1 MDAFLT
7 RLGAQAMNMAIRSGI
22 ALTSTY
28 AVQQCS
34 RLLKTVDDRAIRTE
48 LRLLQQELNERI
60 KIISPAIDLIEFKA
74 GRGNVFLENAVPLAK
89 GLRRSIVALGKRLE
103 DVACAEE
110 EAQQHASGARARS
123 RTPESQAAELR
134 SIISEMKSLLGR
146 IERDAHMLQFAI
158 SASGENLSTSLPP
171 GVSPSRLMQAST
183 FLSIGDTQFASDPY
197 RPAQIGPSFTL
208 SLYLLFMGHS
218 KTEARVRPAESN
230 ALSTIDSGNS
240 VSSSTDHDDEPYG
253 FQEGERKPL
262 WQEVAHKARVRLCR
276 IPPDWK
282 FDRERGYVPL
292 PSPHTPFRGQS
303 AQSDYSYS
311 AKNEFSYHLEIVED
325 LDDGRLHDEDGSFFD
340 DMPMAGIRESI
351 PVHQLSKIFYTNTG
365 RILNIGQELAPDN
378 NPALLLKRDL
388 TATTPKQVI
397 DEILHSVEE
406 AATDADETEYQNEA
420 LMDSQ
425 DELDLQIL
433 RESSGPPS
441 EKAPSPHG
449 QRRSDSAP
457 APKSSYSFPKHLDPE
472 WIALEVFTEIEDESS
487 SSTDDES
494 SGDDQDSSTST
505 TTKSRPDV
513 KDKRSSLDT
522 KLMQQIRD
530 ISLRSGT
537 ASPPHSGRELRKTVS
552 PESFATRSPFGSI
565 TSSLSLLEMMIRLA
579 SLQEFQQTSHLSIPD
594 HILTFFLEE
603 TATTGLSGEDR
614 WKARSEAKKKVGFDP
629 YHDATN

>member
-28 AVQQCS
+28 AVQQCA
-34 RLLKTVDDRAIRTE
+34 RLLKTVDDKSIRTE

-110 EAQQHASGARARS
+110 EAQQHVGEARAQP

-134 SIISEMKSLLGR
+134 SIISEMKTLLGR

-197 RPAQIGPSFTL
+197 RPVQIGPSFTL

-218 KTEARVRPAESN
+218 KTETRARPGEGN
-230 ALSTIDSGNS
+230 ALSTIDSGNPAN
-240 VSSSTDHDDEPYG
+240 STSHQEDEPYG
-253 FQEGERKPL
+253 FQEGERKPM
-262 WQEVAHKARVRLCR
+262 WQEVVHKARVRLCR
-276 IPPDWK
+276 VPPDWK
-282 FDRERGYVPL
+282 FDRERGYIPL
-292 PSPHTPFRGQS
+292 PSPQS
-303 AQSDYSYS
+303 PSGAQHAHSSYSYV
-311 AKNEFSYHLEIVED
+311 AKNEFSYHLEIIED
-325 LDDGRLHDEDGSFFD
+325 LDDGRLHDDEGSFFD

-378 NPALLLKRDL
+378 NPALLLKRDS
-388 TATTPKQVI
+388 TAPTPKQVI
-397 DEILHSVEE
+397 DNILHSVEE
-406 AATDADETEYQNEA
+406 VATDVDNEPEYQNEA

-425 DELDLQIL
+425 AELDLQIL
-433 RESSGPPS
+433 GESSESTS
-441 EKAPSPHG
+441 EETPGKHHH
-449 QRRSDSAP
+449 RRSELSP
-457 APKSSYSFPKHLDPE
+457 APKSSYRFPKHLDPE
-472 WIALEVFTEIEDESS
+472 WVALEVFTELDDESNTSTEDESS
-487 SSTDDES
+487 D
-494 SGDDQDSSTST
+494 DDQDSSTST
-505 TTKSRPDV
+505 TKSRPDI
-513 KDKRSSLDT
+513 KGKRSSLDM

-537 ASPPHSGRELRKTVS
+537 TPPPHSDRELRKTVS

-565 TSSLSLLEMMIRLA
+565 TSSLSLLEMIIRLA

>member
-34 RLLKTVDDRAIRTE
+34 RLLKTVDDKSIRAE
-48 LRLLQQELNERI
+48 LKLLQQELNERI

-89 GLRRSIVALGKRLE
+89 GLRRSIVTLGKRLE

-110 EAQQHASGARARS
+110 EAQKHASDPRARP
-123 RTPESQAAELR
+123 RTSESQAAELR
-134 SIISEMKSLLGR
+134 SIISEMKTLLGR

-218 KTEARVRPAESN
+218 KTETRARPAESN
-230 ALSTIDSGNS
+230 ALSPIDSGNP
-240 VSSSTDHDDEPYG
+240 VNNTTNHEDEPYG

-262 WQEVAHKARVRLCR
+262 WQEVVHKARVRLCR
-276 IPPDWK
+276 VPPDWK
-282 FDRERGYVPL
+282 FDRERGYIPL
-292 PSPHTPFRGQS
+292 PSTQS
-303 AQSDYSYS
+303 PSRAQHAHSSYSYA

-325 LDDGRLHDEDGSFFD
+325 LDDGRLHDEEGGFFD

-351 PVHQLSKIFYTNTG
+351 PLHQLSKIFYTNTG

-378 NPALLLKRDL
+378 NPALLLKRDS
-388 TATTPKQVI
+388 TAPTPKQVI
-397 DEILHSVEE
+397 GDILNSVEQT
-406 AATDADETEYQNEA
+406 ATNMDNEFEYQNETR
-420 LMDSQ
+420 LDSQ
-425 DELDLQIL
+425 AELDLQIL
-433 RESSGPPS
+433 RESSESPS
-441 EKAPSPHG
+441 EKAPTPYHKP
-449 QRRSDSAP
+449 RSDSTQ

-472 WIALEVFTEIEDESS
+472 WIALEVFTEL
-487 SSTDDES
+487 DDES
-494 SGDDQDSSTST
+494 ISSTEYESSEDDQDSSTST
-505 TTKSRPDV
+505 TKSRPDV
-513 KDKRSSLDT
+513 KGKRSSLDA

-537 ASPPHSGRELRKTVS
+537 TSPPHSGRELRKTVS

-565 TSSLSLLEMMIRLA
+565 TSSLSLLEMIIRLA

-603 TATTGLSGEDR
+603 TATTGLSGEDK

>member
-28 AVQQCS
+28 AVQQCA
-34 RLLKTVDDRAIRTE
+34 RLLKTVDDKSIRTE

-110 EAQQHASGARARS
+110 EAQQHAREARARP

-134 SIISEMKSLLGR
+134 SIICEMKTLLGR

-183 FLSIGDTQFASDPY
+183 FLSIGDTYKTETRA
-197 RPAQIGPSFTL
+197 RPAQG
-208 SLYLLFMGHS
+208 
-218 KTEARVRPAESN
+218 N
-230 ALSTIDSGNS
+230 ALTTINSGNP
-240 VSSSTDHDDEPYG
+240 VNNSTDQVDSPYG

-262 WQEVAHKARVRLCR
+262 WQEVVHKARVRLCR
-276 IPPDWK
+276 VPPDWK
-282 FDRERGYVPL
+282 FDRERGYIPL
-292 PSPHTPFRGQS
+292 PLPQSPNRDQRAHS
-303 AQSDYSYS
+303 SYSYT
-311 AKNEFSYHLEIVED
+311 AKNEFSYHLEIIED
-325 LDDGRLHDEDGSFFD
+325 LDDGRLHDGEGSFFD
-340 DMPMAGIRESI
+340 DIPMAGIRESI
-351 PVHQLSKIFYTNTG
+351 PVHHLSKIFYTNTG

-378 NPALLLKRDL
+378 SPALLLKRDS
-388 TATTPKQVI
+388 TAPTPKQVI
-397 DEILHSVEE
+397 DDILQSMEE
-406 AATDADETEYQNEA
+406 AVTGADESDFQNEA

-425 DELDLQIL
+425 AELDLQIL
-433 RESSGPPS
+433 RESSESPS
-441 EKAPSPHG
+441 EEAPSPHD
-449 QRRSDSAP
+449 QRRP
-457 APKSSYSFPKHLDPE
+457 ASCPVPKSSHSFPKHLDPE
-472 WIALEVFTEIEDESS
+472 WIALEVFTEIEDESNYSTEDGS
-487 SSTDDES
+487 SDD
-494 SGDDQDSSTST
+494 DPDSSMST
-505 TTKSRPDV
+505 AKSRSDV
-513 KDKRSSLDT
+513 KGKRSSLDT

-537 ASPPHSGRELRKTVS
+537 TPPPHSGRESRKTVS

-565 TSSLSLLEMMIRLA
+565 TSSLSLLEMIIRLA

-629 YHDATN
+629 YHDAES